1 MGSSL
6 MVDMRENTRGRN
18 IVHPVINI
26 NDTRESPNKRKKD
39 NAF

>member
-6 MVDMRENTRGRN
+6 MVDMRENTRGQN